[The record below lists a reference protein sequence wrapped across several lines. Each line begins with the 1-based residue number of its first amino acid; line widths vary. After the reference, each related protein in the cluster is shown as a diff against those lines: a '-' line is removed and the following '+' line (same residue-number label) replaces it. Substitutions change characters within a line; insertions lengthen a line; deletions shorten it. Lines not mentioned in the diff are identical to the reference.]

1 MGVFVNHTN
10 HPFENWS
17 DEQMEAARQYGEVID
32 VNFPAVEAGWDE
44 AAVDSLARENA
55 RCILAMQPSAV
66 LVQGEFTYSYA
77 LIGYLLKA
85 GADVLAACSER
96 CTECFV
102 NEQQETIRRSVYKFV
117 RFRSYKTV

>member
-1 MGVFVNHTN
+1 MGIFINHTN
-10 HPFENWS
+10 HPSASWS
-17 DEQMEAARQYGEVID
+17 EEQLQAARQYGRVID
-32 VNFPAVEAGWDE
+32 VDFPAVEAGWDE
-44 AAVDSLARENA
+44 AAVDSLARETA
-55 RCILAMQPSAV
+55 GRILAMQPSAV

-102 NEQQETIRRSVYKFV
+102 NERQETIRRSVYKFV